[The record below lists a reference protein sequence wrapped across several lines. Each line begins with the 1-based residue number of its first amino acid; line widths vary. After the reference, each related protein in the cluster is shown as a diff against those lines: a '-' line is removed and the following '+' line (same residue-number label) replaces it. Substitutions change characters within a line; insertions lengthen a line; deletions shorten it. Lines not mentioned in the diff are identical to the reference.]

1 MRILI
6 ADDQRDVGRALAGLV
21 RLCNH
26 EVVEVVGSGLDAIQA
41 YNRHRPDLVLMDHRM
56 PKLNGVTACR
66 NIVSKDPTARVILV
80 TAWSPSDDASAS
92 GAVAILPKP
101 VDLQRLGATL
111 QSIAA
116 TLPPVF
122 SDLPTFNFDL
132 PFGSSDPPSP
142 NFHLLSSISDLP
154 APNYQLPSPISDLS
168 PPNSDLPAP
177 NFQFVDLPFVSS
189 DLPAP
194 SFHFVDLPSP
204 APELKVVPVVTGNGS
219 AGRTSP
225 ARGKNSRNN
234 HRRREK
240 RIRVR

>member
-6 ADDQRDVGRALAGLV
+6 ADDQRDVGRALANLV

-41 YNRHRPDLVLMDHRM
+41 YNRHHPDLVLMDHRM

-66 NIVSKDPTARVILV
+66 NIVSKDPAARVILV

-101 VDLQRLGATL
+101 VDLQRLSATL

-132 PFGSSDPPSP
+132 PFGSSDPPSA
-142 NFHLLSSISDLP
+142 NFHLLPSISDLP
-154 APNYQLPSPISDLS
+154 APNYQLPSPICDLP
-168 PPNSDLPAP
+168 PPNSLRAVGSTEPEA
-177 NFQFVDLPFVSS
+177 

-219 AGRTSP
+219 AGRISP
-225 ARGKNSRNN
+225 ARGKNSRSN
-234 HRRREK
+234 HRRRDK

>member
-6 ADDQRDVGRALAGLV
+6 ADDQRDVGRALANLV

-41 YNRHRPDLVLMDHRM
+41 YNRHHPDLVLMDHRM

-66 NIVSKDPTARVILV
+66 NIVSKDPAARVILV

-92 GAVAILPKP
+92 GAIAILPKP
-101 VDLQRLGATL
+101 VDLQRLSATL

-116 TLPPVF
+116 TLPPVS

-132 PFGSSDPPSP
+132 PFGSSDPPTP
-142 NFHLLSSISDLP
+142 NFQFVDLP
-154 APNYQLPSPISDLS
+154 APNYQLPSPICDL
-168 PPNSDLPAP
+168 PPPISDLPVP

-189 DLPAP
+189 DLPASASELDAPCSLPP
-194 SFHFVDLPSP
+194 S
-204 APELKVVPVVTGNGS
+204 VPLVTGNGS

-225 ARGKNSRNN
+225 ARGKNSRSN
-234 HRRREK
+234 HRRRDK

>member
-1 MRILI
+1 
-6 ADDQRDVGRALAGLV
+6 
-21 RLCNH
+21 
-26 EVVEVVGSGLDAIQA
+26 
-41 YNRHRPDLVLMDHRM
+41 MDHRM

-101 VDLQRLGATL
+101 VDLQRLSATL

-132 PFGSSDPPSP
+132 PFGSSDPPTS

-154 APNYQLPSPISDLS
+154 APNYQLPSPICDL
-168 PPNSDLPAP
+168 PPPDSDLPAP

-194 SFHFVDLPSP
+194 SSELPAFTSALHAPCPPLDGLASPSGSALRAGSVASSSLQTP
-204 APELKVVPVVTGNGS
+204 APEIKVVPVATRNG
-219 AGRTSP
+219 GP
-225 ARGKNSRNN
+225 KIKNSRNGN
-234 HRRREK
+234 HHRRRDK
-240 RIRVR
+240 RIRVH